1 MGKNALCIILAS
13 PTSESAENK
22 FVIVVFLKYQGT
34 IQVDCAYKI
43 VPQKTLGWKRNYSH
57 STG

>member
-43 VPQKTLGWKRNYSH
+43 VPQKTLG
-57 STG
+57 